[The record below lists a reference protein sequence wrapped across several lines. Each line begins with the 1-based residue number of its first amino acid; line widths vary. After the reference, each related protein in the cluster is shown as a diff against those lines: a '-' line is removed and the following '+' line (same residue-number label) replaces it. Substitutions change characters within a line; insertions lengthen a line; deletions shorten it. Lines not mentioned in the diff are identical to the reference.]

1 MEVAQKW
8 ELIGGHFVLD
18 FVNTVDDRLD
28 SRPTEL
34 LNHPSDLASWG
45 VAAGLL
51 PATPRLGAGAH
62 EELTGTAALRGHLIS
77 LLDAAVDLRAP
88 ARGDLQALS
97 REAADAY
104 NVAALAYE
112 GGRLCWRW
120 DGTELSTIRHRIAT
134 STVDLLAS
142 QSAERIGRCPGPGC
156 GWFFLDTT
164 KRGNR
169 RWCSMSDCGQES
181 KSARRR
187 SRRETPTAG

>member
-1 MEVAQKW
+1 M
-8 ELIGGHFVLD
+8 
-18 FVNTVDDRLD
+18 
-28 SRPTEL
+28 EL
-34 LNHPSDLASWG
+34 LEASWAYLDA
-45 VAAGLL
+45 VAAASAAELRKGPRGGGRDRDAMLRHVQEAERAYA
-51 PATPRLGAGAH
+51 PKVGCRVPPRTPW
-62 EELTGTAALRGHLIS
+62 EQQ
-77 LLDAAVDLRAP
+77 RAM
-88 ARGDLQALS
+88 
-97 REAADAY
+97 ADAY

-112 GGRLCWRW
+112 GGWLCWRW
-120 DGTELSTIRHRIAT
+120 DGAELSTIRHRIAT

-169 RWCSMSDCGQES
+169 RWSSMSDCGQES